1 MIDPKIY
8 EDAQAILR
16 DEIGNLP
23 EDILTLYREGQ
34 GGFAKIAALEE
45 RTSAMRDPN
54 FLNLLIAEAEDM
66 RVILLRIAD
75 CLAEMRELRYEVDE
89 PAERTVRR
97 KVVSTQAQLLY
108 APLAHKLGLYN
119 IKRELEDLS
128 LKYLEHEAY
137 YHIKEKLSA
146 TREARDRYVEQFCAP
161 IHEMLQAA
169 GIKYH
174 MKGRTKSIHSIWQKM
189 KRQQCPFEGVY
200 DLFAIRIIIESP
212 SEKKE
217 KDLCWQVFSLI
228 TNKYESS
235 LKRLRD
241 WLTVPKP
248 NGYESLHITVRGPED
263 KWVEVQIR
271 SERMDEIA
279 EHGLAAHWRYKG
291 IKAQGGG
298 MESWLLQ
305 VREALEQGQSLPL
318 GGAKGGLDVYV
329 FSPKGDLI
337 KLPAGATVLDYAY
350 HVHSHIGNHCV
361 GAVVN
366 GRNVPIRQTLESGQ
380 TVEIITSN
388 NQQPKQDWLTIVAG
402 NHAKAKIKQ
411 ALRDIEQA
419 QKVWEKEELER
430 KEKRLAKKTT
440 TPTASTDSPIRHT
453 ADEYVFEGPTRSE
466 GTTKSGEK
474 EDVLVIDRNLKGLD
488 FQLAPCCNPVYG
500 DEVFGFVTVSGGIK
514 IHRHTCPNAPALKDR
529 FPYRILRAR
538 WAGKGSGSY
547 AITLRVIGIDDLGI
561 VNNITSII
569 SKEERVMLRS
579 ISIESNDGLFSGI
592 LTVMIED
599 TSRLNSLIK
608 KLRTVR
614 GVKDVS
620 RMG

>member
-16 DEIGNLP
+16 EEIGELP
-23 EDILTLYREGQ
+23 EDILTLYREGE
-34 GGFAKIAALEE
+34 GGFARIAQLEE

-54 FLNLLIAEAEDM
+54 FLNLLIAEAGDV

-75 CLAEMRELRYEVDE
+75 CLAEMRELRVEMDE
-89 PAERTVRR
+89 PQERTERR
-97 KVVSTQAQLLY
+97 QRVATEAQLLY

-137 YHIKEKLSA
+137 YHIKDKLSA
-146 TREARDRYVEQFCAP
+146 TREARDRYVEEFCAP

-189 KRQQCPFEGVY
+189 KRQHCAYEGVY

-291 IKAQGGG
+291 VKAQGGG
-298 MESWLLQ
+298 MEGWLLQ

-318 GGAKGGLDVYV
+318 GAKQGLDVYV

-366 GRNVPIRQTLESGQ
+366 GKNVPIRQTLESGQ

-388 NQQPKQDWLTIVAG
+388 SQQPKQDWLTIVAG

-419 QKVWEKEELER
+419 QKVWEKEEQER
-430 KEKRLAKKTT
+430 KEKRLAKKETT
-440 TPTASTDSPIRHT
+440 QATDNRQQTPRHT
-453 ADEYVFEGPTRSE
+453 ADEYVYEGPIRSE
-466 GTTKSGEK
+466 GTTKNGEK
-474 EDVLVIDRNLKGLD
+474 EDVLVIDRNLKGID

-514 IHRHTCPNAPALKDR
+514 IHRHTCPNAAALKER

-547 AITLRVIGIDDLGI
+547 AITLRVVGVDDLGI

-592 LTVMIED
+592 LSVMIED
-599 TSRLNSLIK
+599 TSRLNLLIK